1 MQQLVKDLNRLY
13 HSRPELH
20 YYEFEWQG
28 FSWVDCHDADQSIL
42 SYLRK
47 KNDDFLVVVVSF
59 TPVPRHGYRIGVPR
73 AGRYTEILNS
83 DSHFYGGSG
92 VGNGG
97 VELIAE
103 EQPWME
109 HPYSIVIT
117 VPPLG
122 GLVLMPEPLPEPVAV
137 ATVEEETPLAEA
149 TPATPAPAAAAP
161 AKSAPAVSKEELA
174 QPE

>member
-1 MQQLVKDLNRLY
+1 
-13 HSRPELH
+13 
-20 YYEFEWQG
+20 
-28 FSWVDCHDADQSIL
+28 
-42 SYLRK
+42 
-47 KNDDFLVVVVSF
+47 
-59 TPVPRHGYRIGVPR
+59 
-73 AGRYTEILNS
+73 
-83 DSHFYGGSG
+83 
-92 VGNGG
+92 
-97 VELIAE
+97 
-103 EQPWME
+103 ME

>member
-1 MQQLVKDLNRLY
+1 M
-13 HSRPELH
+13 
-20 YYEFEWQG
+20 
-28 FSWVDCHDADQSIL
+28 
-42 SYLRK
+42 
-47 KNDDFLVVVVSF
+47 VSF

-137 ATVEEETPLAEA
+137 AAVEVEEETPRAAATLATS
-149 TPATPAPAAAAP
+149 TPVAAAP
-161 AKSAPAVSKEELA
+161 AKSAPAINQEELA